1 MARTSWIYVSVA
13 ILMGTAWVDT
23 VEAQTPKVVVL
34 GFSGSGGNAAR
45 TQVVRALRGRADFAP
60 RAEADAKVVELG
72 LDPDSAAGRAAVSE
86 ALGVDYTFFG
96 RVKGRGSNARTEIRV
111 AGADGRTLTGY
122 EAGAP
127 GTSKGN
133 GLIQEATRTALA
145 EAMQISPPQKRKAAP
160 VAVTATAAT
169 ATATA
174 TATALPP
181 AATTESRKERKAREA
196 QEAEAKKKA
205 EAKRKAEEKKK
216 ADGKKMNGVD
226 LPVFE
231 IAVGGGARFRNID
244 FNVGNNTGGT
254 EERTFDSGAYADVGG
269 YFVVRPL
276 ARSENPALQA
286 IIIQGDGGVGFGLE
300 AAPRGTAT
308 AANIQTW
315 RALGQVGY
323 LFPIKRLQVG
333 GLVGVG
339 VDTFDIDLNF
349 ILPSIQYVYFRVGG
363 ALAYTIIEDLLG
375 FRVDGG
381 FRKPFSL
388 GDLEGAFGSNSSA
401 IGWDATATIG
411 GRLDIGFSY
420 GFRFIFETYKLD
432 FAGAT
437 QNVPARGGLCPEEL
451 SCTGTDRALTFQ
463 FLVGWSI

>member
-1 MARTSWIYVSVA
+1 MARTSWIYVSLA
-13 ILMGTAWVDT
+13 ILVGTAAVDAA
-23 VEAQTPKVVVL
+23 EAQTPKVVVL
-34 GFSGSGGNAAR
+34 GFSGSGGSAAR
-45 TQVVRALRGRADFAP
+45 TQVVRALRGRAEFVP
-60 RAEADAKVVELG
+60 RAEADAKLAALG
-72 LDPDSAAGRAAVSE
+72 LDPDSATGRAAVSK

-96 RVKGRGSNARTEIRV
+96 RVKGRGSNGRTEIRV
-111 AGADGRTLTGY
+111 AGPDGRTLTGY

-133 GLIQEATRTALA
+133 GLIQEATRTAFA
-145 EAMQISPPQKRKAAP
+145 EAVAMSPPKKRNAAP
-160 VAVTATAAT
+160 IAATAAT
-169 ATATA
+169 ATTAASAPTA
-174 TATALPP
+174 TAT
-181 AATTESRKERKAREA
+181 ESRKQKKAREA
-196 QEAEAKKKA
+196 EAKKAEEAEAKKKA
-205 EAKRKAEEKKK
+205 AKQKKT
-216 ADGKKMNGVD
+216 DGVD

-276 ARSENPALQA
+276 GRSENPALQA

-300 AAPRGTAT
+300 AAPSGTAT
-308 AANIQTW
+308 ASNIQTW

-333 GLVGVG
+333 GLVGAG